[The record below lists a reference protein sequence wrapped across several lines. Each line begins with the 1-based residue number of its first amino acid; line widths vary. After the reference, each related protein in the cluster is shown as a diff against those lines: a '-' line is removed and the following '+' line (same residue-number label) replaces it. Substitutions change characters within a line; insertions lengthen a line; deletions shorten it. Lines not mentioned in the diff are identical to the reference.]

1 NAYLLMMF
9 AVLTVVRYPSRFIY
23 FAIIAMALFRFP
35 LYLNKKMQFH
45 KLLGCGKNGSF
56 DIKPDWNQWAILV
69 FMSELPDLQSIH
81 EKTADIHTILYGP
94 FISKWWN
101 WFNCETWTITLE
113 LIDGHGSWDG
123 KKLFSEIKD
132 TKKSDGPVA
141 VLTRA
146 TIKLSKVRDFWQNVA
161 PVSNQMKF
169 ASGLITSVGIGEMP
183 LLRQATFSIWES
195 MDHMKSF
202 AYSMHE
208 HREVIKK
215 TRKEKWYSEDMFLRF
230 RPMMTFGSLKGQNP
244 FPMD

>member
-1 NAYLLMMF
+1 MY

-23 FAIIAMALFRFP
+23 FAISAMALFRIP
-35 LYLNKKMQFH
+35 LSGNKKIIFH
-45 KLLGCGKNGSF
+45 KLMGCGKNGSF
-56 DIKPDWNQWAILV
+56 DIHPDWNQWAILV
-69 FMSELPDLQSIH
+69 FINELPDLQYIK
-81 EKTADIHTILYGP
+81 EKKEDINSTFYGS
-94 FISKWWN
+94 FISKWLKL
-101 WFNCETWTITLE
+101 FRCESWTVLLK

-123 KKLFSEIKD
+123 KNFLPGIKD
-132 TKKSDGPVA
+132 ITNPTGPIA

-146 TIKLSKVRDFWQNVA
+146 TIKLSKVRHFWQNVA

-169 ASGLITSVGIGEMP
+169 ASGLITSIGIGEMP

-195 MDHMKSF
+195 MDQMKSF

-230 RPMMTFGSLKGQNP
+230 RPIMTFGSLKGHNP
-244 FPMD
+244 LPMD

>member
-1 NAYLLMMF
+1 MMF

-23 FAIIAMALFRFP
+23 FAISAMALFRFP
-35 LYLNKKMQFH
+35 LYRNKKIQFH

-69 FMSELPDLQSIH
+69 FMNELPDLQNID
-81 EKTADIHTILYGP
+81 EKTADLHTILYGP
-94 FISKWWN
+94 FISKWWKR
-101 WFNCETWTITLE
+101 FSCETWTIALE

-123 KKLFSEIKD
+123 KKLFSD
-132 TKKSDGPVA
+132 TKDIKKTAGPIA

-146 TIKLSKVRDFWQNVA
+146 TIKLSKVGDFWQNVA

-169 ASGLITSVGIGEMP
+169 ASGLITSIGIGEMP

-230 RPMMTFGSLKGQNP
+230 RPIMTMGSLKGHNP